1 MIDEEVQL
9 QVKDSIANAVSVGV
23 KDSEGD
29 DAYIHATIAI
39 TLVELPRKEDDG
51 PETENMFLK
60 IMQTSSLP
68 FQVWMTMLE
77 EAATVLRM
85 QVQPDE

>member
-1 MIDEEVQL
+1 MIDEEVRL
-9 QVKDSIANAVSVGV
+9 QVKESIANAVAVGV
-23 KDSEGD
+23 KDESGD
-29 DAYIHATIAI
+29 DAYVHATIAI

-51 PETENMFLK
+51 PETENMFLQ
-60 IMQTSSLP
+60 IMQTSALP

-77 EAATVLRM
+77 EAATILRM

>member
-9 QVKDSIANAVSVGV
+9 QVKDSIANAVAVGV
-23 KDSEGD
+23 KDSEGN

>member
-60 IMQTSSLP
+60 IMQTSILP

>member
-1 MIDEEVQL
+1 MIDVEVQL
-9 QVKDSIANAVSVGV
+9 QVKDSIANAVAVGV

-51 PETENMFLK
+51 PETENMFLR

-68 FQVWMTMLE
+68 FETWLKMLE